1 MRKLNLPKKSVAT
14 LTTLMIFFNTGI
26 CFADTKK
33 EETVYSILKDNGNV
47 EKTIVSTWINSDKK
61 LGKFTDL
68 SNLKNITNVKGDE
81 KPTIDKENLNWN
93 INKEDLYYKGDS
105 NKKLPIDVDIK
116 YELNGK
122 EVNPK
127 DIKGKSGKFKI
138 TIQLKNNEKRIK
150 NINGKN
156 KELYVPFLT
165 ATEVLLQ
172 RDNFKNVKI
181 NSGEIVDD
189 GKNCSVTFASFPGL
203 KESLDLSKDI
213 KNYLELEDT
222 LVIQGDTKKFEM
234 PNIMIL
240 ASPKLPDLK
249 NINENSTL
257 NDLSKALN
265 DLSKGGDE
273 LLAGSKKLLDGNNE
287 LNSNFAKFDQGVKA
301 LDKGSKDLNSGI
313 NKLNDSAPTLNK
325 GAKSINN
332 GLSQLNA
339 SQGKVSNGV
348 DAFVEN
354 ANKLFEAYY
363 NINSGIS
370 NASEGANAL
379 KEGLNNGSSGIDSLI
394 ASTNNIDQIS
404 GGLNN
409 IANALSEINPEFA
422 EQLRSMSNSLSQ
434 VSQGQRDGL
443 NNLKAGINN
452 AVGGANNLSSGLSN
466 LKHGSSDFNSNFKSL
481 VNSGS
486 TLSGSIKKLSDAT
499 NQLENGSKQLVAGTD
514 ELSKGSNKLARGSKT
529 LADSTKVLTDN
540 SSKLLKG
547 TKDLAKGS
555 NDLYTG
561 VNKLKKEGLDKLYK
575 EGNTKLSDIQGLL
588 DVKDEIVKLSKE
600 YNNFSGLSKNMN
612 GSVKFIMKIND

>member
-189 GKNCSVTFASFPGL
+189 GKNCSVTFASFPG
-203 KESLDLSKDI
+203 
-213 KNYLELEDT
+213 
-222 LVIQGDTKKFEM
+222 
-234 PNIMIL
+234 
-240 ASPKLPDLK
+240 
-249 NINENSTL
+249 
-257 NDLSKALN
+257 
-265 DLSKGGDE
+265 
-273 LLAGSKKLLDGNNE
+273 
-287 LNSNFAKFDQGVKA
+287 
-301 LDKGSKDLNSGI
+301 
-313 NKLNDSAPTLNK
+313 
-325 GAKSINN
+325 
-332 GLSQLNA
+332 
-339 SQGKVSNGV
+339 
-348 DAFVEN
+348 
-354 ANKLFEAYY
+354 
-363 NINSGIS
+363 
-370 NASEGANAL
+370 
-379 KEGLNNGSSGIDSLI
+379 
-394 ASTNNIDQIS
+394 
-404 GGLNN
+404 
-409 IANALSEINPEFA
+409 
-422 EQLRSMSNSLSQ
+422 
-434 VSQGQRDGL
+434 
-443 NNLKAGINN
+443 
-452 AVGGANNLSSGLSN
+452 
-466 LKHGSSDFNSNFKSL
+466 
-481 VNSGS
+481 
-486 TLSGSIKKLSDAT
+486 
-499 NQLENGSKQLVAGTD
+499 
-514 ELSKGSNKLARGSKT
+514 
-529 LADSTKVLTDN
+529 
-540 SSKLLKG
+540 
-547 TKDLAKGS
+547 
-555 NDLYTG
+555 
-561 VNKLKKEGLDKLYK
+561 
-575 EGNTKLSDIQGLL
+575 
-588 DVKDEIVKLSKE
+588 
-600 YNNFSGLSKNMN
+600 
-612 GSVKFIMKIND
+612 